1 MKSCCES
8 KTSELMQLRASQA
21 KVLKI
26 LLILN
31 ASMFFVEFTAAW
43 WLGSTAL
50 LGDSLDM
57 FGDASVY
64 ALTLYVLHRS
74 LRARAMSAMVKG
86 VMMLALGAIVLVEA
100 GFQAFNGVAPA
111 AHGMGAFALLALA
124 VNLACFA
131 MLWRFKSD
139 DLNMRSTWLCS
150 RNDIMANAAVFVA
163 AILVGW
169 TGSRWP
175 DVLLGAAIAALFL
188 QSAWQVMGDARL
200 EMRAAKQGTQGTA
213 AIDSA
218 APAACTTAVTGGMTT
233 EDVETQAI
241 KSGGSCC
248 SPKPAPTETAPASGC
263 CSSKRC
269 D

>member
-8 KTSELMQLRASQA
+8 KSGELAELRASQG

-26 LLILN
+26 LLALN

-74 LRARAMSAMVKG
+74 VRARALSALVKG
-86 VMMLALGAIVLVEA
+86 VVMLVLGVIVLGEA
-100 GFQAFNGVAPA
+100 GHQALHGVAPA

-124 VNLACFA
+124 VNLICFGL
-131 MLWRFKSD
+131 LWRFKSD

-150 RNDIMANAAVFVA
+150 RNDIIANVSVFGA

-188 QSAWQVMGDARL
+188 QSAWQVIRDARVEL
-200 EMRAAKQGTQGTA
+200 REAKQATDAQASDEQAASDQASSCATRSCCAPPTA
-213 AIDSA
+213 A
-218 APAACTTAVTGGMTT
+218 TV
-233 EDVETQAI
+233 VEQ
-241 KSGGSCC
+241 S
-248 SPKPAPTETAPASGC
+248 PASGC
-263 CSSKRC
+263 CSGKGGGGNTSI
-269 D
+269 

>member
-8 KTSELMQLRASQA
+8 KSGELAELRASQG

-26 LLILN
+26 LLALN
-31 ASMFFVEFTAAW
+31 ASMFFIEFTAAW

-74 LRARAMSAMVKG
+74 VRERALSALVKG
-86 VMMLALGAIVLVEA
+86 IVMLALGLIVLGEA
-100 GFQAFNGVAPA
+100 GYQALHGVAPA

-124 VNLACFA
+124 VNLVCFGL
-131 MLWRFKSD
+131 LWRFKSD

-150 RNDIMANAAVFVA
+150 RNDIIANASVFGA

-188 QSAWQVMGDARL
+188 QSAWQVIRDARTEL
-200 EMRAAKQGTQGTA
+200 REARQAENSQTPDDQAPDDQDASSTSSCCTPPTA
-213 AIDSA
+213 AVVLEQSH
-218 APAACTTAVTGGMTT
+218 
-233 EDVETQAI
+233 
-241 KSGGSCC
+241 
-248 SPKPAPTETAPASGC
+248 ASSC

-269 D
+269 G

>member
-8 KTSELMQLRASQA
+8 KSGELAELRASQG

-26 LLILN
+26 LLALN

-74 LRARAMSAMVKG
+74 VRERAMSALIKG
-86 VMMLALGAIVLVEA
+86 IVMLALGLIVLGEA
-100 GFQAFNGVAPA
+100 GYQALNGVAPA

-124 VNLACFA
+124 VNLICFGL
-131 MLWRFKSD
+131 LWRFKSD

-150 RNDIMANAAVFVA
+150 RNDIIANASVFGA

-188 QSAWQVMGDARL
+188 QSAWQVIRDAREEL
-200 EMRAAKQGTQGTA
+200 REARQAENDQIPDDQDASSTSSCCTPPTA
-213 AIDSA
+213 AVVIEQ
-218 APAACTTAVTGGMTT
+218 PH
-233 EDVETQAI
+233 
-241 KSGGSCC
+241 
-248 SPKPAPTETAPASGC
+248 ASTC

-269 D
+269 G

>member
-8 KTSELMQLRASQA
+8 KSDELVELRASQG

-26 LLILN
+26 LLALN
-31 ASMFFVEFTAAW
+31 ASMFFIEFTAAW

-74 LRARAMSAMVKG
+74 VRERALSALVKG
-86 VMMLALGAIVLVEA
+86 IVMLALGVIVLGEA
-100 GFQAFNGVAPA
+100 GYQALHGVAPA

-124 VNLACFA
+124 VNLVCFGL
-131 MLWRFKSD
+131 LWRFKSD

-150 RNDIMANAAVFVA
+150 RNDIIANASVFGA

-188 QSAWQVMGDARL
+188 QSAWQVIRDARVEL
-200 EMRAAKQGTQGTA
+200 GEAKQAESAQAEHEQDASSQTSDSPPSSCATRSCCAPSTA
-213 AIDSA
+213 A
-218 APAACTTAVTGGMTT
+218 VV
-233 EDVETQAI
+233 VEQT
-241 KSGGSCC
+241 
-248 SPKPAPTETAPASGC
+248 PASGDS
-263 CSSKRC
+263 SSKCCR
-269 D
+269 

>member
-8 KTSELMQLRASQA
+8 KSGELAELRASQG

-26 LLILN
+26 LLALN
-31 ASMFFVEFTAAW
+31 ASMFIVEFTAAW
-43 WLGSTAL
+43 SLGSTAL

-74 LRARAMSAMVKG
+74 VRERALSALVKG
-86 VMMLALGAIVLVEA
+86 IVMLALGLIVLGEA
-100 GFQAFNGVAPA
+100 GYQALHGVAPA

-124 VNLACFA
+124 VNLVCFGL
-131 MLWRFKSD
+131 LWRFKSD

-150 RNDIMANAAVFVA
+150 RNDIIANASVFGA

-188 QSAWQVMGDARL
+188 QSAWQVIRDARAEL
-200 EMRAAKQGTQGTA
+200 REARQAGNSQTPDDQAPDDQDASSTSSCCTPPTA
-213 AIDSA
+213 AVVLEQSH
-218 APAACTTAVTGGMTT
+218 
-233 EDVETQAI
+233 
-241 KSGGSCC
+241 
-248 SPKPAPTETAPASGC
+248 ASSC

-269 D
+269 G